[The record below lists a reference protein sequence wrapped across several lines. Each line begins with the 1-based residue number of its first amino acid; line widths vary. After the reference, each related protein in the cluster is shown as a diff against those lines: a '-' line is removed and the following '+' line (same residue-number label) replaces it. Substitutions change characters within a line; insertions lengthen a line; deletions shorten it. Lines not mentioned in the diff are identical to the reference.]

1 MDPIDGYQLA
11 TALDDI
17 VDFAEQA
24 ADNMGLFGVEAPMEQ
39 ASQMGDVL
47 VGAGEQVARALRSL
61 RTGADLAPYLVEIH
75 RLENEGDRISRD
87 GVASLFVNGIDPMV
101 VIRWKDIFASLEASV
116 DACEHVAHVLE
127 GITPAPARL
136 SRYLRALTRSRI
148 RRSASRSS
156 APRALSAG
164 GGVARIASARR
175 AMSLPLRVAS
185 TSLARRSVGCGRR
198 RTRLQRFEVVD
209 DRGRVGRVD
218 AQRRGQLAHRH
229 RLARQPADRPGAAE
243 ADPQRVGDLA
253 PPLLSSTRSLM
264 SSQTSRAVAGAES
277 STAGASSEHEP
288 TQRAPPG

>member
-1 MDPIDGYQLA
+1 MGWLKRAPSNDPELTALFEQSGRNVERSCDLLRELIADYPERAELAAELVRCEHEGDRIAHDIIHRLKSGDASRAPMDPIDGYQLA

-87 GVASLFVNGIDPMV
+87 GVASLFANGIDPMV

-127 GITPAPARL
+127 GI
-136 SRYLRALTRSRI
+136 
-148 RRSASRSS
+148 
-156 APRALSAG
+156 
-164 GGVARIASARR
+164 
-175 AMSLPLRVAS
+175 SL
-185 TSLARRSVGCGRR
+185 RR
-198 RTRLQRFEVVD
+198 R
-209 DRGRVGRVD
+209 
-218 AQRRGQLAHRH
+218 
-229 RLARQPADRPGAAE
+229 P
-243 ADPQRVGDLA
+243 
-253 PPLLSSTRSLM
+253 
-264 SSQTSRAVAGAES
+264 
-277 STAGASSEHEP
+277 
-288 TQRAPPG
+288 